1 MRVNQVCLP
10 EASALFTK
18 FAITALASLVWIGGI
33 FGNQSAWADRPSQP
47 ATVLFVSSWDPHLKW
62 AKEVETGLFARLE
75 ETDTPMRLRF
85 EFLGANQH
93 RGGEQA
99 GAFARFLEQRYGES
113 PPDLIVAE
121 SLPAV
126 RFLEAHPD
134 LLDSAQR
141 LLVAPGAT
149 VAAADTRKSA
159 VPILADYR
167 ASIEEMLRL
176 TRAKRIFVTV
186 DTRSPGGSDR
196 LEGVR
201 AALREMDWPEDRVEY
216 LADLPFEALLNRIA
230 ALPPESA
237 LYHLL
242 IFQDGEGR
250 RLNVFDATQQL
261 SDTANAPIFSNWS
274 TLVGSG
280 IVGGYLI
287 SGEVVGQIIAD
298 RAAAVLAGKSV
309 GGEPESSYEYMFDWR
324 ELRRW
329 DINMDALEP
338 SSRVLF
344 ETPNV
349 FELYRWQ
356 LIAITSFLLLLI
368 GISLNQLYSR
378 IRLKRLVLER
388 TEELAELAD
397 SEARL
402 NSQLKQEIAI
412 KNRLFSIVAHDLRS
426 PFGAILGATRM
437 MSASADTFDRDRL
450 VTYAREIHRSANRLH
465 ELLENL
471 LEWAHLQM
479 KGQKVQPVSIS
490 LRDITDRVVGLLQG
504 SLEGK
509 QITVETAIDQDL
521 AFADRGMVE
530 TVIRNLIHN
539 AIKFS
544 HPGGRIAMRSEK
556 VNDQIRVTIRDD
568 GIGMEQGV
576 CDRIFDMDK
585 NATTT
590 GTGGEAGT
598 GLGLPLCREL
608 IEANGGTIRIE
619 SAPGQGSSFIFTL
632 PAKTG

>member
-1 MRVNQVCLP
+1 M
-10 EASALFTK
+10 
-18 FAITALASLVWIGGI
+18 
-33 FGNQSAWADRPSQP
+33 
-47 ATVLFVSSWDPHLKW
+47 
-62 AKEVETGLFARLE
+62 
-75 ETDTPMRLRF
+75 
-85 EFLGANQH
+85 
-93 RGGEQA
+93 
-99 GAFARFLEQRYGES
+99 
-113 PPDLIVAE
+113 
-121 SLPAV
+121 

-298 RAAAVLAGKSV
+298 RAAAVLAGKAV

-329 DINMDALEP
+329 DIDMDALDP

-344 ETPNV
+344 ETPSV

-356 LIAITSFLLLLI
+356 LVAIASILLLLI

-412 KNRLFSIVAHDLRS
+412 KNRLFSIIAHDLRS
-426 PFGAILGATRM
+426 PFAAILGGTKI
-437 MSASADTFDRDRL
+437 MSDAADTFDKAGL
-450 VTYAREIHRSANRLH
+450 VSCAREVHRSANRLH

-509 QITVETAIDQDL
+509 QITVETAIDQDR

-530 TVIRNLIHN
+530 TVVRNLIHN

-544 HPGGRIAMRSEK
+544 HPGGRIAIRSEK
-556 VNDQIRVTIRDD
+556 IDDQVRVTIRDD

-619 SAPGQGSSFIFTL
+619 SAPGQGSSFTFTL